1 MYAEKHCSQGFKSLL
16 LDGPCEDVLVQDAF
30 KAVHNDY
37 RRSTSCAG
45 RVQRLGQQTKKYVP
59 SSTIKWAL
67 LRDQRMNASTRMAR
81 AQTTTRAAASTQ
93 PQSPQMDEDASLNG
107 WKNWYLK
114 GGNSCMCLSTVLP
127 TVSIISSC
135 HLIWTLSVK
144 KKLVMT

>member
-1 MYAEKHCSQGFKSLL
+1 MYAEKHCSQGFKYLL

-67 LRDQRMNASTRMAR
+67 LRDQRMKASTRMAR
-81 AQTTTRAAASTQ
+81 AQTTTRADASTQ
-93 PQSPQMDEDASLNG
+93 PQSPQMDKDTSLNDYECA
-107 WKNWYLK
+107 KVNK
-114 GGNSCMCLSTVLP
+114 RRLP
-127 TVSIISSC
+127 PVVFARSLVFLVC
-135 HLIWTLSVK
+135 HVRVPVIH
-144 KKLVMT
+144 MQ